1 MTMRELLVERV
12 YQALERGHI
21 KTALFLVEQSNM
33 MKNSPCSFTDLQLT
47 TLTSTAD
54 REYPVNMPV
63 KGTEIRKKELTNMR
77 ITAMHTAAA
86 NPNSGFLQRLIQMLP
101 DAINN
106 SGQIL
111 DIKLSSCT
119 LIRVIFTEN
128 YQISHCVSDEN
139 VRNKNIVVLILIRFN

>member
-1 MTMRELLVERV
+1 MRELLVERV

-106 SGQIL
+106 SGKIL
-111 DIKLSSCT
+111 YIQF
-119 LIRVIFTEN
+119 IRILF
-128 YQISHCVSDEN
+128 YQSNHFN
-139 VRNKNIVVLILIRFN
+139 LFGILL